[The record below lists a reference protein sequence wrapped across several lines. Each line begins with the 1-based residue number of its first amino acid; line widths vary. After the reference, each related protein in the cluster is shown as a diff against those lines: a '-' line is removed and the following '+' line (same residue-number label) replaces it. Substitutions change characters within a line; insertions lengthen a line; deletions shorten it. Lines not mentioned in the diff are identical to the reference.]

1 MTDSH
6 ETNHAAP
13 KGACQP
19 NVVRVKIL
27 PIVLVAGVMILGF
40 EIAQQAF
47 SELHARK
54 MKKIR
59 RREEPI
65 NGWAASNFRPDWVLR
80 LYYASGAWKVVWWM
94 SNPRAMCLRLRY
106 EVLYAA
112 LWFVWA
118 NPHGRK
124 IVKSR
129 KQRLNLTEKALERL
143 IEIVNSTEGQP

>member
-1 MTDSH
+1 MTDFH
-6 ETNHAAP
+6 KTNHAAP
-13 KGACQP
+13 KSACQP

-47 SELHARK
+47 SELHAQK

-59 RREEPI
+59 RLEGPI

-94 SNPRAMCLRLRY
+94 SNPRAICLRLRQD
-106 EVLYAA
+106 LIYAA

-118 NPHGRK
+118 TPHGRK

-129 KQRLNLTEKALERL
+129 KQRRNITEKVRDYFRDAINL
-143 IEIVNSTEGQP
+143 TEGQP

>member
-1 MTDSH
+1 MIVSH
-6 ETNHAAP
+6 AGNHAAH
-13 KGACQP
+13 KSACQP

-47 SELHARK
+47 SELHAQ
-54 MKKIR
+54 KIR
-59 RREEPI
+59 KRERLC
-65 NGWAASNFRPDWVLR
+65 GWREASDFRPNWVLR
-80 LYYASGAWKVVWWM
+80 LYHASGAWKVVWWM
-94 SNPRAMCLRLRY
+94 SNPRAMCLRLRQD
-106 EVLYAA
+106 LIYAA

-129 KQRLNLTEKALERL
+129 KQRRNITEKVMDYFRDA
-143 IEIVNSTEGQP
+143 INSTEGQP